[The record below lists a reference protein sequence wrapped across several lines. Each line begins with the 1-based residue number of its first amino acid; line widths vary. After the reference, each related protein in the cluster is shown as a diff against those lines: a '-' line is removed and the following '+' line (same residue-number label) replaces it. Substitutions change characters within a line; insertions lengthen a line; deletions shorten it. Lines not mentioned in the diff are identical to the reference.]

1 MFDHKSVARNQ
12 GYTRDTV
19 SHIEKHNE
27 RKNINYSNIDI
38 VLTQSPNNVYFKKC
52 DSTYLGEFD
61 KMIANGEISTRGLK
75 LNNSGI
81 KPESSI
87 IAEMVFDVNTEYFET
102 QYKNHGYESGYDFA
116 KAFYA
121 EAYKMAV
128 EEVGNE
134 KYILSATMHAD
145 ERNKDLSEQLGKD
158 VYHYHLHVVYIPVV
172 QKEILYSK
180 RVKDKSLVGKVKEV
194 INQVNHSKKWES
206 EKEIGDNGKEYLVY
220 SYSKLQDHYHD
231 YMKSAGFK
239 NFERGKVGSSAK
251 HLSVLDYKTEKRKEE
266 LAEREKALTIA
277 EEKLTQKN
285 EKLDFTNKSL
295 ASLDKELAQKKNR
308 VEKLTNREKDIQ
320 GRMKSI
326 EDSGQMLTLK
336 QLENME
342 TKVYAPL
349 VGKTGIILS
358 VEDEKNL
365 RKMAIEAA
373 KDNEEMHK
381 YKHILKEAMEVIRN
395 IIQAVGML
403 KFNFKGDTQP
413 VNNLTSEQEI
423 LINAI
428 CKYGI
433 ETSRNHGYNKLA
445 DEMNKVIMGKPIS
458 ELFHVLEKEY
468 HNKNKSSIVEAVA
481 QKAREKNQQNKN
493 TPKMNHAH
501 KEHSEAL

>member
-1 MFDHKSVARNQ
+1 M
-12 GYTRDTV
+12 
-19 SHIEKHNE
+19 
-27 RKNINYSNIDI
+27 
-38 VLTQSPNNVYFKKC
+38 
-52 DSTYLGEFD
+52 
-61 KMIANGEISTRGLK
+61 
-75 LNNSGI
+75 
-81 KPESSI
+81 
-87 IAEMVFDVNTEYFET
+87 
-102 QYKNHGYESGYDFA
+102 
-116 KAFYA
+116 
-121 EAYKMAV
+121 
-128 EEVGNE
+128 
-134 KYILSATMHAD
+134 
-145 ERNKDLSEQLGKD
+145 
-158 VYHYHLHVVYIPVV
+158 
-172 QKEILYSK
+172 
-180 RVKDKSLVGKVKEV
+180 KEV

-206 EKEIGDNGKEYLVY
+206 EKEIGEDGKEYLVY
-220 SYSKLQDHYHD
+220 SYSKLQDRYHD
-231 YMKSAGFK
+231 YIKSAGFK
-239 NFERGKVGSSAK
+239 NFERGKVGSTAK

-295 ASLDKELAQKKNR
+295 TSLDKELAQKKNR
-308 VEKLTNREKDIQ
+308 IEKLTNREKNIQ

-349 VGKTGIILS
+349 VGKIGIILS

-373 KDNEEMHK
+373 KANEEMHK

-403 KFNFKGDTQP
+403 KFNFKDNIQL

-428 CKYGI
+428 RKYGI
-433 ETSRNHGYNKLA
+433 ETSRNYGYNKLA
-445 DEMNKVIMGKPIS
+445 DEMNRAIMGKPIS

-468 HNKNKSSIVEAVA
+468 HNKNKSSIIEAVA
-481 QKAREKNQQNKN
+481 QKARVKNQQNKN